1 MTNPLKSLL
10 TVTMLA
16 MVAGCG
22 GSAGDSSSEATYALS
37 GTVTGLNGKLVVSV
51 NTNEIELDSNGNISL
66 GNGFSAGT
74 GVNLAIKTQPEGQEC
89 AFTSSTSITF
99 ARSDINNVAIACN
112 NLTYNIGGTA
122 TGLGREFTLAYSH
135 DGQAGN
141 LVIPADGA
149 FVFPAQFPS
158 GTELSFSV
166 PATVGHHCSITP
178 TSVVV
183 TTDLSNLVLDCT
195 TFGQINGQV
204 NAYSTGAPIANADIE
219 VYVVAADGEASLL
232 QVVQSAENGA
242 FMVNGAGYYERISL
256 RAKASGYATRSE
268 VVRTSEI
275 NPDTAINIAMLN
287 VGFNET
293 FAATAA
299 VELNDPATA
308 LRISLPAN
316 AFVDAQGNR
325 YTGQVSAA
333 VTNIDASSDPAI
345 MPGYYLAIDPETNT
359 EMSFESFGAL
369 NATFSDAQGNSLQL
383 AENITALIR
392 IPLATRGT
400 NPPATIPLIHFNE
413 QSGIWNVEGEA
424 TLMTDEQGRQYYAGE
439 VSHFSTWNADFLFDS
454 VAIIGCALDDDTQVA
469 IPGARL
475 IADGVDYIG
484 RSVAYTNAAGE
495 FSIAVRPNSQVL
507 LSIRDADGQSNTTR
521 IDVGSSDYN
530 LNNCITTDQGAMI
543 VSLTWNE
550 NPHDL
555 DTHFK
560 GPLSADSLTDRFHIY
575 FSNRTATVEGVTMY
589 LDVDDTSSFGPEILT
604 VPRFPLPGRYV
615 YSVHHFSGSG
625 TIYQS
630 PARVEVLLNGNSYVF
645 APSVDEDT
653 NGSNDTW
660 MVFEILVLADGT
672 VELTPLDT
680 YTQVGNNDVPAAAA
694 YATPMSRTSKA
705 SKN

>member
-1 MTNPLKSLL
+1 MTKPFQWLL
-10 TVTMLA
+10 TGAAVAMLS
-16 MVAGCG
+16 GCG
-22 GSAGDSSSEATYALS
+22 GSDNDSSAESTYSLS
-37 GTVTGLNGKLVVSV
+37 GAVTGLNGTLVVTVNSNEV
-51 NTNEIELDSNGNISL
+51 SLNTNGNLNL
-66 GNGFSAGT
+66 GSGFSAGSA
-74 GVNLAIKTQPEGQEC
+74 VNLGIKTQPDGQEC
-89 AFTSSTSITF
+89 VFSSPTSVTFTN
-99 ARSDINNVAIACN
+99 ADINTVAITCSD
-112 NLTYNIGGTA
+112 LTYSVSGSA
-122 TGLGREFTLAYSH
+122 TGLGRQISLTYNH
-135 DGQAGN
+135 DGQSAS
-141 LVIPADGA
+141 LAIPADGN
-149 FVFPAQFPS
+149 FVLPAEFRS
-158 GTELSFSV
+158 GTELSFAVPTTIGHSCSV
-166 PATVGHHCSITP
+166 TPAAF
-178 TSVVV
+178 VV
-183 TTDLSNLVLDCT
+183 TAQLSELALNCT
-195 TFGQINGQV
+195 TFGQISGQI
-204 NAYSTGAPIANADIE
+204 NAYSSGAAIGNANID
-219 VYVVAADGEASLL
+219 VYVIDQAGEPSLL
-232 QVVQSAENGA
+232 QTLQAADNGT
-242 FMVNGAGYYERISL
+242 FSVKGTGYYDRISL
-256 RAKASGYATRSE
+256 RASAEGYATRSE

-287 VGFNET
+287 VGFSET

-333 VTNIDASSDPAI
+333 ITNIDASSDPAI

-383 AENITALIR
+383 ADNTAAQIR
-392 IPLATRGT
+392 IPLASRGT
-400 NPPATIPLIHFNE
+400 NAPATIPLIHFNE
-413 QSGIWNVEGEA
+413 QRGIWTVEGEA
-424 TLMTDEQGRQYYAGE
+424 TLMTDEQGRKYYAGE

-454 VAIIGCALDDDTQVA
+454 VNIIGCALDDDTQLA

-550 NPHDL
+550 NPRDL

-575 FSNRTATVEGVTMY
+575 YSNRTATVDDVTMY
-589 LDVDDTSSFGPEILT
+589 LDVDDTTSFGPEILT
-604 VPRFPLPGRYV
+604 VPSFPLPGRYV

-653 NGSNDTW
+653 TASNDTW
-660 MVFEILVLADGT
+660 MVFEILVSADGS
-672 VELTPLDT
+672 VELTPLDS
-680 YTQVGNNDVPAAAA
+680 YTQVANNDVPAAAA
-694 YATPMSRTSKA
+694 YATPMSLTSKA
-705 SKN
+705 TTN